1 MGNYGLYPEKSL
13 IGSGNWYTPIS
24 LGNFG
29 GSITYYYENG
39 IKNDPTNPYGI
50 DFTIFG
56 NSNGGQ
62 SFSEPGNVIVSKDG
76 VNWYTLAG
84 SEHYDDKAIWGYEL
98 TYIKNGNGTACSDR
112 KSVV

>member
-39 IKNDPTNPYGI
+39 IKNAPTNPYGI

-62 SFSEPGNVIVSKDG
+62 SFSEPGNVIVSKDEL
-76 VNWYTLAG
+76 VYSSRIWTL
-84 SEHYDDKAIWGYEL
+84 WW
-98 TYIKNGNGTACSDR
+98 
-112 KSVV
+112 

>member
-39 IKNDPTNPYGI
+39 IKND
-50 DFTIFG
+50 
-56 NSNGGQ
+56 Q
-62 SFSEPGNVIVSKDG
+62 
-76 VNWYTLAG
+76 
-84 SEHYDDKAIWGYEL
+84 
-98 TYIKNGNGTACSDR
+98 
-112 KSVV
+112 